1 MSFVILTAPDCKWCE
16 KAKDLIK
23 AYGYKYTEFDVSSTP
38 GLREFMNANLLTTV
52 PQVYI
57 VGEWI
62 GGYNKLREFFERTTD
77 AERG

>member
-1 MSFVILTAPDCKWCE
+1 MMSFVVLSAPDCKWCD

-23 AYGYKYTEFDVSSTP
+23 SYGHKYTDFDVTANP
-38 GLREFMNANLLTTV
+38 LLREFMTANLLTTV

-62 GGYNKLREFFERTTD
+62 GGYNKLREFFDRRSDVEN
-77 AERG
+77 